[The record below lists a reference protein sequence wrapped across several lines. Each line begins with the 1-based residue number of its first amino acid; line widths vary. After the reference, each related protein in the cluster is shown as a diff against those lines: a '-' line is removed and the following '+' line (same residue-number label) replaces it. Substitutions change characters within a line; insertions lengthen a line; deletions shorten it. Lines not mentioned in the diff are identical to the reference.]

1 MKHKESRAEE
11 ITEAY
16 FKLLDLHLAELVSG
30 KTTQMMELNE
40 IASRLHISAKHLSY
54 TIQSTMGNHP
64 CHFYDHKILETA
76 KDLLTATDLPVAE
89 IADRLTYDP
98 SNFAKFFKKYTGE
111 TPGQYRKFA
120 QKNASPKI
128 AKSSP

>member
-1 MKHKESRAEE
+1 MKNKERRAGE

-16 FKLLDLHLAELVSG
+16 FRLLDLHLAELVSG

-40 IASRLHISAKHLSY
+40 IAARLHISAKHLSY

-64 CHFYDHKILETA
+64 CHYYDQKILELA
-76 KDLLTATDLPVAE
+76 KELLTQTDWPVAE

-111 TPGQYRKFA
+111 TPGQFRKLA
-120 QKNASPKI
+120 QN
-128 AKSSP
+128 

>member
-1 MKHKESRAEE
+1 MKHKERRPEE

-40 IASRLHISAKHLSY
+40 IAAKLHISAKHLSY

-64 CHFYDHKILETA
+64 CHFYDQKILAAA
-76 KDLLTATDLPVAE
+76 KNLLTITDWSVAE

-98 SNFAKFFKKYTGE
+98 SNFAKFFKKYAGE
-111 TPGQYRKFA
+111 TPGQFRKLA
-120 QKNASPKI
+120 QSNHSQKI